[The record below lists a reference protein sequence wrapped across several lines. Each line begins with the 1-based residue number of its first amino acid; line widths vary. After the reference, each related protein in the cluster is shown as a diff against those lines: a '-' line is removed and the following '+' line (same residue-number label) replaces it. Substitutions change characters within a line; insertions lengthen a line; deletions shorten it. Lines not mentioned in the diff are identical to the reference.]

1 MPAHVLVVEDSQSQA
16 LRLKLE
22 LMRMGVAVEIAP
34 SGDAGLQAAR
44 AARPALIVLDIELPG
59 IDGFSLCRALKSDP
73 DTATIPV
80 VMFTHREQLNDA
92 QTALDLGAD
101 DYILKDAY
109 AARNVI
115 AALHHFGIL

>member
-34 SGDAGLQAAR
+34 SGDAGLRAAR
-44 AARPALIVLDIELPG
+44 AVRPALIVLDIELPG

-80 VMFTHREQLNDA
+80 VMFTHREQLSDA